1 MSQEANNH
9 FFQDY
14 HREHMIFLDLI
25 DLLKRMRRH
34 DGRHQKD
41 KDPRSQ
47 QKEAA
52 QIGKAVIKN
61 VVLVFKHPKKK
72 TVEQ

>member
-34 DGRHQKD
+34 DGQHQKD
-41 KDPRSQ
+41 IFQTQMK
-47 QKEAA
+47 
-52 QIGKAVIKN
+52 
-61 VVLVFKHPKKK
+61 
-72 TVEQ
+72 